1 MKTVIIGAGIS
12 GLATAYALRERDP
25 DLDVVVLEASDRVGG
40 KAFADRTSEG
50 FLCESGVNAFLD
62 NKPRSLEL
70 AQKLGLEP
78 VRSFDASRH
87 RFVYSDGQLHELP
100 ASPPAFF
107 KSNLLSLPGRLRIVG
122 EMLVGRGSADDE
134 SLAEFAT
141 RRLGREAYEK
151 LIDPMA
157 TGVFAGDASQLS
169 LKACFPRIH
178 EVEQEYRS
186 LILGLLKL
194 QARARKAGQKDK
206 PGPGPG
212 GKLTSFLNGMSV
224 MTDALAASLG
234 DRVKLSCPV
243 EAISRVGERYV
254 VHSSGSPD
262 VEAERVIVA
271 APAHAQTQMLSALA
285 PDIAEHLAAIRY
297 PSLAVVC
304 FGYRRERV
312 HHHLNGFGFLIPSRE
327 QRKILGTLWDASIF
341 PNRAPEGYA
350 LLRTMVGGA
359 RASELALLP
368 EDQMVDLVRR
378 ELATTMGVDASPDF
392 VRIYRHEQAIP
403 QYAVGHS
410 ARLAEIDRALQRFPN
425 LVLTGNAYRGVA
437 WNDCIANAYALAE
450 KLV

>member
-1 MKTVIIGAGIS
+1 MKTVVIGAGIS

-25 DLDVVVLEASDRVGG
+25 DVDVQVLEASDRVGG
-40 KAFADRTSEG
+40 KAFADRTQEG

-62 NKPRSLEL
+62 NKPRTLEL
-70 AQKLGLEP
+70 AHKLALEP
-78 VRSFDASRH
+78 VTSFDASRH
-87 RFVYSDGQLHELP
+87 RFVYSAGRLHELP

-107 KSNLLSLPGRLRIVG
+107 KSNLLSVPGRLRIIG
-122 EMLVGRGSADDE
+122 EMLVPRGGAADE
-134 SLAEFAT
+134 SLAQFAT

-157 TGVFAGDASQLS
+157 TGVFAGDASKLS
-169 LKACFPRIH
+169 LNACFPRIH
-178 EVEQEYRS
+178 EVEQQYRS
-186 LILGLLKL
+186 LILGLIKL
-194 QARARKAGQKDK
+194 QAAARKQGRKDT

-212 GKLTSFLNGMSV
+212 GKLTSFVDGMSV
-224 MTDALAASLG
+224 MTDALAAALG
-234 DRVKLSCPV
+234 ERVKVSWPV

-254 VHSSGSPD
+254 VHATGLPD
-262 VEAERVIVA
+262 IEAERVIVA
-271 APAHAQTQMLSALA
+271 APAHAQATMLDALS
-285 PDIAEHLAAIRY
+285 PEIATLLAAIRY

-312 HHHLNGFGFLIPSRE
+312 QHHLDGFGFLIPSSE

-378 ELATTMGVDASPDF
+378 ELAATMGVDASPEF

-410 ARLAEIDRALQRFPN
+410 ARLAEIDRVLQRFPN
-425 LVLTGNAYRGVA
+425 LILTGNAYRGVA

-450 KLV
+450 RLV